1 MAEQLLFKYRSLEN
15 WRFLLDILINNR
27 LYAAPF
33 RDLND
38 PMEGRYYYFG
48 DEMTL
53 AFKRLI
59 RARKDDWRICSL
71 TKDPTNTLM
80 WSYYSG
86 GHTGV
91 ALGLTVPKSSSYQ
104 VRDVFYDSQIGIDSS
119 SRRRPA
125 HEVALDILSQKQL
138 SWAHEKEVRV
148 FAPRPYVPIRLREIK
163 LGCKVSASDREL
175 LDTLV
180 RRTNPRVRIVQVTRA
195 DLDAPTEAFEEPA
208 QQPLRQRPAAVV
220 SG

>member
-1 MAEQLLFKYRSLEN
+1 MAEQVLFKYRSLEN
-15 WRFLLDILINNR
+15 WQFLLDILVNKR

-33 RDLND
+33 KDLND

-48 DEMTL
+48 DEMTK
-53 AFKRLI
+53 AFRRVV

-71 TKDPTNTLM
+71 TKDPNNTLM

-91 ALGLTVPKSSSYQ
+91 ALGLTVPSSSSCRI
-104 VRDVFYDSQIGIDSS
+104 RDVFYDSQIGIGPSS
-119 SRRRPA
+119 QRRPA
-125 HEVALDILSQKQL
+125 REVALDILSQKQL
-138 SWAHEKEVRV
+138 SWAHEREVRV
-148 FAPRPYVPIRLREIK
+148 FSPSPYVPIRLREIR
-163 LGCKVSASDREL
+163 LGVKASAIDREL

-195 DLDAPTEAFEEPA
+195 DLDAPPEAFEEPA
-208 QQPLRQRPAAVV
+208 QLPPRTHVR
-220 SG
+220 

>member
-1 MAEQLLFKYRSLEN
+1 MAEQVLFKYRSLDN
-15 WRFLLDILINNR
+15 WQFLLDILVNKR

-33 RDLND
+33 KDLND

-48 DEMTL
+48 DEMTK
-53 AFKRLI
+53 AFRRVV

-71 TKDPTNTLM
+71 TKDPNNTLM

-91 ALGLTVPKSSSYQ
+91 ALGLTAPSSSPYRI
-104 VRDVFYDSQIGIDSS
+104 RDVFYDSQIGIGPNSQ
-119 SRRRPA
+119 RRPA
-125 HEVALDILSQKQL
+125 REVALDILSQKQL
-138 SWAHEKEVRV
+138 SWAHEREVRV
-148 FAPRPYVPIRLREIK
+148 FSPSPYVPIRLREIK
-163 LGCKVSASDREL
+163 LGVKASAIDREL

-195 DLDAPTEAFEEPA
+195 DLDAPPEAFEEPA
-208 QQPLRQRPAAVV
+208 QLQPRGYVR
-220 SG
+220 